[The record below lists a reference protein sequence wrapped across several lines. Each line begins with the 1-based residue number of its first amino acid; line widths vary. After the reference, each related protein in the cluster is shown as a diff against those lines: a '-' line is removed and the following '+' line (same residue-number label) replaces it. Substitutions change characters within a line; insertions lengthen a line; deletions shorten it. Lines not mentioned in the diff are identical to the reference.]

1 MSISCMTRTIF
12 FGCPKS
18 DHAAIN
24 KNFKNF
30 KNLNRQIKKKIQNLL
45 LASTCIMSHFNI
57 CKTQKN
63 SNTFYMYSNLDDFE
77 FFEIQKVTVT
87 MIFINAC
94 T

>member
-18 DHAAIN
+18 DHAAVN

-45 LASTCIMSHFNI
+45 VASIMSHIKFF

-63 SNTFYMYSNLDDFE
+63 SKTFYMYSNLDDFE
-77 FFEIQKVTVT
+77 FFEIQNVTVT
-87 MIFINAC
+87 IIFINAW